1 VAWGDAVR
9 VGAVAAAPR
18 GGGAG
23 GGEPRRAL
31 EVVATLQ
38 MDCLV
43 AVRALT
49 AQPPT
54 LPYPTRALEVVV
66 TLQTDCL
73 VAVHPPGAS
82 LVCGP
87 AQPARHAPLPFCG
100 GRGGCV

>member
-1 VAWGDAVR
+1 MRVFLVPRKQYSPSLIDRVGASGGGAARRGRLRPGAPGCRLFWQGEERLYVAWGDAVR

-43 AVRALT
+43 AVRPWSA
-49 AQPPT
+49 
-54 LPYPTRALEVVV
+54 
-66 TLQTDCL
+66 
-73 VAVHPPGAS
+73 
-82 LVCGP
+82 
-87 AQPARHAPLPFCG
+87 
-100 GRGGCV
+100 